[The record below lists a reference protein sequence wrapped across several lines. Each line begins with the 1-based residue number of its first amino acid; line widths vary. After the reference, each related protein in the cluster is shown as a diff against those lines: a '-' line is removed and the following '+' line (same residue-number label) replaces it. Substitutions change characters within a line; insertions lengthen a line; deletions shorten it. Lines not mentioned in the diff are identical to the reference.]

1 MIFQTFAVVIALATI
16 AGMYALIR
24 GGWLKE
30 KYTLVW
36 LLAALVTL
44 VIGVFPPVLDV
55 LADLVGVQDGPNLLF
70 LAAGVAMML
79 ICVQLSV
86 EASTQSY
93 KSRTLAEEVAILRLE
108 VERQR
113 RQLDAITA
121 SGERVAAPND
131 RVAAAQ
137 GAGL

>member
-1 MIFQTFAVVIALATI
+1 MTFQIFAIVVALATI

-24 GGWLKE
+24 QGWLKE

-44 VIGVFPPVLDV
+44 LVGVFPSILDWF
-55 LADLVGVQDGPNLLF
+55 ADLVGVQQGPNLLF
-70 LAAGVAMML
+70 LAAGVVMML

-86 EASTQSY
+86 EASTQTY
-93 KSRTLAEEVAILRLE
+93 KSRTLAEEMAILRLE

-113 RQLDAITA
+113 RELDAL
-121 SGERVAAPND
+121 
-131 RVAAAQ
+131 AAA
-137 GAGL
+137 GEKRGLERGLPL

>member
-1 MIFQTFAVVIALATI
+1 MIFQTFAIVVALATI

-24 GGWLKE
+24 QGWLKE
-30 KYTLVW
+30 KYTLIWV
-36 LLAALVTL
+36 LAALVTL
-44 VIGVFPPVLDV
+44 LVGVFPPILDWF
-55 LADLVGVQDGPNLLF
+55 ADIVGVQQGPNLLF

-93 KSRTLAEEVAILRLE
+93 KSRTLAEEIAILRLE

-113 RQLDAITA
+113 RDLDALTA
-121 SGERVAAPND
+121 LTVEHRLER
-131 RVAAAQ
+131 
-137 GAGL
+137 GLHQ

>member
-1 MIFQTFAVVIALATI
+1 MIFQIFAIVVSIATI

-24 GGWLKE
+24 QGWLKE

-36 LLAALVTL
+36 LLAAFVTL
-44 VIGVFPPVLDV
+44 VVGVFPPVLDRF
-55 LADLVGVQDGPNLLF
+55 ADVIGVQQGPNLLF

-86 EASTQSY
+86 DASVQSC

-108 VERQR
+108 LERQQQR
-113 RQLDAITA
+113 VDILTA
-121 SGERVAAPND
+121 ERAASVD
-131 RVAAAQ
+131 QVRGVSS
-137 GAGL
+137 

>member
-1 MIFQTFAVVIALATI
+1 MIFQTFAIVVALATI

-24 GGWLKE
+24 QGWLKE
-30 KYTLVW
+30 KYTLIWV
-36 LLAALVTL
+36 LAALVTL
-44 VIGVFPPVLDV
+44 LVGVFPPILDWF
-55 LADLVGVQDGPNLLF
+55 ADIVGVQQGPNLLF

-93 KSRTLAEEVAILRLE
+93 KSRTLAEEIAILRLE

-113 RQLDAITA
+113 RDLDALTA
-121 SGERVAAPND
+121 LTVEQRLER
-131 RVAAAQ
+131 
-137 GAGL
+137 GLHQ

>member
-1 MIFQTFAVVIALATI
+1 MIFQTFAIVVALATI

-24 GGWLKE
+24 QGWLKE
-30 KYTLVW
+30 KYTLIWV
-36 LLAALVTL
+36 LAALVTL
-44 VIGVFPPVLDV
+44 LVGVFPPILDWF
-55 LADLVGVQDGPNLLF
+55 ADIVGVQQGPNLLF

-113 RQLDAITA
+113 RDLDALTA
-121 SGERVAAPND
+121 LTVEHRLER
-131 RVAAAQ
+131 
-137 GAGL
+137 GLHQ

>member
-1 MIFQTFAVVIALATI
+1 MIFQTFAIVVALATI

-24 GGWLKE
+24 QGWLKE
-30 KYTLVW
+30 KYTLIWV
-36 LLAALVTL
+36 LAALVTL
-44 VIGVFPPVLDV
+44 LVGVFPPILDWF
-55 LADLVGVQDGPNLLF
+55 ADIVGVQQGPNLLF

-93 KSRTLAEEVAILRLE
+93 KSRTLAEEIAILRLE

-113 RQLDAITA
+113 RDLDALTDLTVEQRL
-121 SGERVAAPND
+121 ER
-131 RVAAAQ
+131 
-137 GAGL
+137 GLHQ

>member
-1 MIFQTFAVVIALATI
+1 MIFQTFAIVVALATI

-24 GGWLKE
+24 QGWLKE
-30 KYTLVW
+30 KYTLIWV
-36 LLAALVTL
+36 LAALVTFL
-44 VIGVFPPVLDV
+44 VGVFPPILDWF
-55 LADLVGVQDGPNLLF
+55 ADIVGVQQGPNLLF

-93 KSRTLAEEVAILRLE
+93 KSRTLAEEIAILRLE

-113 RQLDAITA
+113 RDLDALTA
-121 SGERVAAPND
+121 LTVEHRLER
-131 RVAAAQ
+131 
-137 GAGL
+137 GLHQ